1 MQLWPLSFISLHL
14 SIIPYRRS
22 SRRRRLVLCSSSDC
36 SPFFSEYKMSFL
48 LSASVYWL
56 ELRPLYTFI
65 CLCFCFTVSLLS
77 IILSSYIIVYLS
89 LSPAFC
95 VCFNVFVCL
104 CLLLCLCLFLLP
116 SKNRLLQRV
125 LQQTYVYG
133 SQSLTSLGLDSLW
146 APFHSASTARE
157 IGSAVTLKNL
167 TLGQLP

>member
-56 ELRPLYTFI
+56 ELRPLSVFLFYCIFAYN
-65 CLCFCFTVSLLS
+65 

-146 APFHSASTARE
+146 APFHSASAARE